1 MLGKNTD
8 AVREAGRRKWLKP
21 LVLRQSFRT
30 AGKYFYVI
38 PDDTTPVLVPWGG
51 GAELIAALNGEHDMR
66 EEIQLLRRAQA
77 YSVNVY
83 DNMFKRLRG
92 AGAISLIGNSG
103 VCALAEGFYSD
114 AGGVSAEQKE
124 LELLEM

>member
-1 MLGKNTD
+1 M
-8 AVREAGRRKWLKP
+8 
-21 LVLRQSFRT
+21 
-30 AGKYFYVI
+30 
-38 PDDTTPVLVPWGG
+38 PWGG

-66 EEIQLLRRAQA
+66 EEIRLLRRAQA

-83 DNMFKRLRG
+83 DNMYRRLKN

-114 AGGVSAEQKE
+114 AGGVSVEQKE
-124 LELLEM
+124 LELLMC